1 MVCSISLSSARHS
14 QQASR
19 CLRIC
24 EASRAG
30 SSPSRK
36 RSSRSSPGCSVST
49 LLTVYLSQLCDGAAK
64 KFTYG
69 GRTDSEHGR
78 DVGIAEAFQA
88 DTQTPPLLVRKVLHS
103 PVEADHPFTLEQPLL
118 RIQLRIRQPPLD
130 IWLKLRVGTLA

>member
-1 MVCSISLSSARHS
+1 MVCSISFSSARHS

-24 EASRAG
+24 EASRGG

-64 KFTYG
+64 KFTDS
-69 GRTDSEHGR
+69 GRTDAEHGS
-78 DVGIAEAFQA
+78 DVRIAKAFQA
-88 DTQTPPLLVRKVLHS
+88 QTQAPPLLVRKVLHRS
-103 PVEADHPFTLEQPLL
+103 VEANHPFPLEQPLF
-118 RIQLRIRQPPLD
+118 RVQFRIRQPHLD
-130 IWLKLRVGTLA
+130 VGLKRR